1 MTLRSNARLAGI
13 AFLFYIV
20 VGITSLATRD
30 SASLTV
36 FFTLLMSF
44 SALTLGVTLWA
55 ITRDV
60 DADLAMMAMLCRV
73 LEAVPGEGSGEIFFA
88 VGSLLFSWLLLR
100 GRLIPI
106 GLAWLGVVASA
117 LLVVI
122 LPLKMLGLLGGDL
135 GWSSPIT
142 WLQWIPM
149 LVFELSLAF
158 WLLVKGVTAPAKP
171 SQERAA

>member
-73 LEAVPGEGSGEIFFA
+73 LDGVAGEGS
-88 VGSLLFSWLLLR
+88 
-100 GRLIPI
+100 
-106 GLAWLGVVASA
+106 
-117 LLVVI
+117 
-122 LPLKMLGLLGGDL
+122 
-135 GWSSPIT
+135 
-142 WLQWIPM
+142 
-149 LVFELSLAF
+149 
-158 WLLVKGVTAPAKP
+158 
-171 SQERAA
+171 